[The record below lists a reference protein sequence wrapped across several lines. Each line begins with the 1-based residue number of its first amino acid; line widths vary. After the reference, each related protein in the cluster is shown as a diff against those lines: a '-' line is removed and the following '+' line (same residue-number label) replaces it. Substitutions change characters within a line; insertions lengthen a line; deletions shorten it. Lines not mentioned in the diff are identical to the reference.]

1 MEVKMKYLSI
11 LLLTLLPPVLL
22 AQLTVVST
30 SPANNATNVPL
41 TTTMSVTFNVAV
53 DSTSMGF
60 QNNVF
65 TNVDSVVSSSISA
78 DKKTYSAIVLL
89 KASKVYFIAILGA
102 KSTTGQVLPSPFV
115 AYFTTESA
123 FFGYNVSGIVTS
135 SIVGVTPQNAIVGL
149 SSRSLMGND
158 GPLFVSWTNANADG
172 SFQIPYVSNGKYWL
186 VAAKDVNGDGNL
198 DPSSGIDA
206 VAFGDSII
214 VNGSS
219 MTGLVLPL
227 QQMKSK
233 TFAEAWSI
241 GDSMARRLPSDRVL
255 KSVQTNNTD
264 TTGRSNSW
272 NFTYTYNSNTMA
284 TEVNVGDMSSS
295 LNPVTDSGYLSGL
308 MYTNPLANPATAA
321 ASTLVMTY
329 VEGEGGKAFRTQ
341 SVPNNF
347 VLQIQM
353 ALGDLSYSNFGMMN
367 PAPGTQYW
375 GVSYRFGIESPH
387 MFTTYLEKDFLC
399 NFSTGVVVKA
409 TAVQSPLQQVPT
421 VTGLHQN
428 YPNPFNPSTT
438 ITYDLA
444 RSSFVTLKVY
454 DLLGREVAVLV
465 QGEQEAGTQS
475 VRFDGVQNANGIYFY
490 MLELPGY
497 REVRRMVLLK

>member
-1 MEVKMKYLSI
+1 MKYLSI

-53 DSTSMGF
+53 DSTSMDF

-65 TNVDSVVSSSISA
+65 SNVDSVVSNSISP
-78 DKKTYSAIVLL
+78 DKKTYSATVLL

-102 KSTTGQVLPSPFV
+102 KSVTGQVLASPFV
-115 AYFTTESA
+115 AYFTTGSA
-123 FFGYNVSGIVTS
+123 FSGYNVSGIVTS

-149 SSRSLMGND
+149 SSTSLDNNS
-158 GPLFVSWTNANADG
+158 PSFVSWTNVNGDG
-172 SFQIPYVSNGKYWL
+172 SFQIPYVPNGKYWL

-198 DPSSGIDA
+198 DPSNGIDA
-206 VAFGDSII
+206 VAFGDSINI
-214 VNGSS
+214 NGSS
-219 MTGLVLPL
+219 MTGIVLRL
-227 QQMKSK
+227 QQMKPK
-233 TFAEAWSI
+233 TLAEAWPI
-241 GDSMARRLPSDRVL
+241 ADSMARNLPSDRVL

-295 LNPVTDSGYLSGL
+295 LNPITDSGHLSGL

-353 ALGDLSYSNFGMMN
+353 ALGDLSYSNFGMMY
-367 PAPGTQYW
+367 PVAGTQYW
-375 GVSYRFGIESPH
+375 GVAYRLGIEGSH
-387 MFTTYLEKDFLC
+387 TFTTYLEKDFLC

-409 TAVQSPLQQVPT
+409 TSVQSPSQQVPM
-421 VTGLHQN
+421 VTELHQN

-438 ITYDLA
+438 IMYDLA
-444 RSSFVTLKVY
+444 KSSFVTLKVY
-454 DLLGREVAVLV
+454 DILGRELTTLV
-465 QGEQEAGTQS
+465 QGEQEAGTHN
-475 VRFDGVQNANGIYFY
+475 VRFDGAQLSNGIYFY
-490 MLELPGY
+490 VLELPEY
-497 REVRRMVLLK
+497 REVRHMVLMK